1 MGGWTEVPLRW
12 GKRLPDACPAANYW
26 EQIMGRKP
34 HPSRSSRG
42 VALRSFV
49 LGLAAALGA
58 LVLTGPG
65 RVLSASERYEDLA
78 LFANVL
84 DLIRSNYVAPVD
96 EHDLMQSA
104 IRGLLGELDPH
115 SSFMSKDAYDE
126 MQVDT
131 RGEFHGLGIEI
142 SKQQGGFIEVVSPI
156 EGTPAFRAGL
166 KPRDQIVTICPTEVP
181 ESWSKDETCR
191 TTEEMTI
198 FDAVQLMRGKKGTE
212 ITIEIIREE
221 FEVPRSF
228 TIRRDV
234 VQLASV
240 EGNTLSPGYG
250 YLRVRAFQ
258 ERTDQELRE
267 ALAAL
272 HAENPSGLKG
282 MVIDLRDNPGGL
294 LNQAVAM
301 ADHWL
306 GEGLIVYTQ
315 GRDESLRQNYPART
329 GALEAAYPIVV
340 LVNGGSASASEI
352 VAGALQDH
360 RRALVMGM
368 PTFGKGSVQTVY
380 PLDGGAG
387 LRLTT
392 SLYYTPVGRSIQEV
406 GIVPDIEVHPGS
418 PETSVL
424 YQGVRER
431 DLPGHISHD
440 TASSASENGE
450 SATNASAEEAD
461 DEGSAEAD
469 ARTEAVQE
477 ERDVLVA
484 RALEVLKSWTYFEA
498 LSARQADSEPRA
510 GAGGE
515 APAFP

>member
-469 ARTEAVQE
+469 ARAEAVQE